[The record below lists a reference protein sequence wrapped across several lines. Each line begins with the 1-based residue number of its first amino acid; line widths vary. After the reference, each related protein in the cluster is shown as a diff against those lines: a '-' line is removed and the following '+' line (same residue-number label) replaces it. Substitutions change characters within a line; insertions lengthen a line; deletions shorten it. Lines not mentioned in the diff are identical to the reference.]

1 MIEGTDSRGRL
12 RLSADSEDVL
22 PSRRHRRDQQRKYME
37 EKENADKQ
45 NKERKEKRKRALKES
60 MKKKSTTDFMVEKRQ
75 KLKEKK
81 TLNKEDSESEP
92 PSCSVVEATNTL
104 KTNESEFI
112 KSILGK

>member
-1 MIEGTDSRGRL
+1 MITGVDSRGRV

-22 PSRRHRRDQQRKYME
+22 PSRRHRRDQQRKYIE
-37 EKENADKQ
+37 EKENADKR
-45 NKERKEKRKRALKES
+45 NKEKKEKRKRDLKES
-60 MKKKSTTDFMVEKRQ
+60 MKKKSTTDFMMEKRQ

-92 PSCSVVEATNTL
+92 PSCSVVEAANTL
-104 KTNESEFI
+104 KPKENDFI